1 MDSTKQGG
9 FNDSG
14 SDKEEEFALESGARA
29 RNRTVMLTPEIT
41 SQVRSRLAKE
51 MDPAPPP
58 AHGFRGAEAA
68 GGSTYSPAGGHAHH
82 EAPPPPAYTPA
93 PPSRAAVSAHGARPL
108 AVWGKLSP
116 VVGFLVS
123 YDKNPNGDV
132 YELRSGRLI
141 VTSEAAAAGNYML
154 VEDPT
159 VSPMHAI
166 MRISARGEIQV
177 LDQLSE
183 HGTKI
188 RRFGSKD
195 EQELSGD
202 KSSLEHGD
210 VIKFGERAFHVCLVT
225 RGDEES

>member
-14 SDKEEEFALESGARA
+14 SEKDEEFALESGARA

-51 MDPAPPP
+51 MDPPAPP
-58 AHGFRGAEAA
+58 AHGFRGAPEGA

-82 EAPPPPAYTPA
+82 EAPPPAAYTPA
-93 PPSRAAVSAHGARPL
+93 APRAAVPQQGARPL
-108 AVWGKLSP
+108 AVWSKLSP
-116 VVGFLVS
+116 IVGFLVS
-123 YDKNPNGDV
+123 YDKNTNGDV

-154 VEDPT
+154 VDDAT

-166 MRISARGEIQV
+166 MRISASGEIQV

-210 VIKFGERAFHVCLVT
+210 VIKFGARAFHVCLVT
-225 RGDEES
+225 RGDGE

>member
-9 FNDSG
+9 FTEGG
-14 SDKEEEFALESGARA
+14 SEKEDEFSLESGARA

-51 MDPAPPP
+51 MDPPAAPPP
-58 AHGFRGAEAA
+58 AYGHRGAEGGA
-68 GGSTYSPAGGHAHH
+68 GSTYMPAGGHAHH
-82 EAPPPPAYTPA
+82 EAPAPAFTPA
-93 PPSRAAVSAHGARPL
+93 PARAPVAAHGARPL
-108 AVWGKLSP
+108 AVWSKLSP
-116 VVGFLVS
+116 IVGFLVS
-123 YDKNPNGDV
+123 YDKNTNGDV
-132 YELRSGRLI
+132 YELRGGRLI

-154 VEDPT
+154 VEDAT

-166 MRISARGEIQV
+166 MRISANGEIQV

-188 RRFGSKD
+188 RRFGAKE

-210 VIKFGERAFHVCLVT
+210 LIKFGERSFHVCLVT
-225 RGDEES
+225 RGDGE